1 MTPAISIIAITI
13 PSPNGIKNSK
23 STSSSSCFLNVL
35 MSPFSNGFRNNSF
48 MLLMEFISLSYIP
61 VMSAIV
67 PPDIPG
73 MISDVPISSP
83 LRNIFIISI

>member
-1 MTPAISIIAITI
+1 MPAISIMANTI
-13 PSPNGIKNSK
+13 PSPNGMKNSK
-23 STSSSSCFLNVL
+23 SISSSNCFLNSV
-35 MSPFSNGFRNNSF
+35 MFPFSNGFRNKNF

-73 MISDVPISSP
+73 IISLVPISTP
-83 LRNIFIISI
+83 LRNIFIISM